1 MVKIRPL
8 GLPGVKQS
16 VYNMYREQGLHI
28 ACWRHAHARSVGS
41 LKKNASDRAAPV
53 ISPSS
58 LRAQEALAASGNGIG
73 LASQHAH
80 VERPLLE
87 GG

>member
-1 MVKIRPL
+1 MHN
-8 GLPGVKQS
+8 
-16 VYNMYREQGLHI
+16 VYRQQGLQI

-41 LKKNASDRAAPV
+41 FNKNASDRAAPV

-58 LRAQEALAASGNGIG
+58 LRAQEALASSGDGIG
-73 LASQHAH
+73 LASHHAH
-80 VERPLLE
+80 VKRPLLE